1 MSLKSWLT
9 TTFNLGIAA
18 AIFHV
23 MAALALQDIVH
34 PEREPDLRLEFWIV
48 RISLLLTALF
58 IGAALRTVSLV
69 RRNGREASLA
79 KQ

>member
-69 RRNGREASLA
+69 RRSGPEASPA
-79 KQ
+79 K

>member
-1 MSLKSWLT
+1 MPLKFWLT

-23 MAALALQDIVH
+23 MNALALQDIVH

-58 IGAALRTVSLV
+58 IASALRTVTLV
-69 RRNGREASLA
+69 RRTQRG
-79 KQ
+79 